1 MGLFDFIGGIFKPA
15 SDIVD
20 RLATTEKDK
29 LELRNALAKI
39 NADVTTK
46 LAEYEMKVIELQ
58 AQVIQ
63 AASNTAVAEAKSESW
78 FVRNYKPMIIT
89 SMFLMIVSESFGLL
103 KTELPEI
110 FWQIFAGAFGVL
122 TAGPSITKGAGKII
136 DSVKGIFTK
145 K

>member
-1 MGLFDFIGGIFKPA
+1 MSIFNFISGIFKPA
-15 SDIVD
+15 TDIIDKVHTSDKE
-20 RLATTEKDK
+20 R

-58 AQVIQ
+58 AQVIK
-63 AASNTAVAEAKSESW
+63 AASDVSVAEAKSESW
-78 FVRNYKPMIIT
+78 FVRHYKPLIIT
-89 SMFLMIVSESFGLL
+89 SMFVMIIGEAFGLL

-110 FWQIFAGAFGVL
+110 FWQIFGASFGVL
-122 TAGPSITKGAGKII
+122 TAGPKLASGAGKVAQSI
-136 DSVKGIFTK
+136 KGIFK